1 MTKKAKLA
9 LIAALAVTRLAAT
22 PAFAQSF
29 DADDGTGN
37 MLTFTSQSAAPDVA
51 VRYANARATRRNGLD
66 AYAMEPR
73 LQSHFAPRVQ
83 MPADFRRSGD
93 HWRRQRRLQRIV
105 AGRTLR
111 PRRK

>member
-29 DADDGTGN
+29 DGMTEPATCCRLPINRLLRMLRFVTQALVHSSEWARCLCDG
-37 MLTFTSQSAAPDVA
+37 AAPTIA
-51 VRYANARATRRNGLD
+51 FRSTYPD
-66 AYAMEPR
+66 ACR
-73 LQSHFAPRVQ
+73 
-83 MPADFRRSGD
+83 FRRSDD

-111 PRRK
+111 SRRK